1 MKDLIVKH
9 IKLGIGKKE
18 IGKTGKGAA
27 VGGVGALA
35 YSIISNMGYM
45 PDALTTP
52 DVVPY
57 VVAGM
62 SAAINAVR
70 QFFTNHLE

>member
-1 MKDLIVKH
+1 MKDLLVKH
-9 IKLGIGKKE
+9 IKIGIGKKE

-35 YSIISNMGYM
+35 YSLISNMGYM

-62 SAAINAVR
+62 SAGINFIR
-70 QFFTNHLE
+70 QFFTNHLS

>member
-1 MKDLIVKH
+1 MKDLLVKH
-9 IKLGIGKKE
+9 IKIGIGKKE

-62 SAAINAVR
+62 SAGINFIR
-70 QFFTNHLE
+70 QFFTNHLS

>member
-1 MKDLIVKH
+1 MKDLLIKH

-27 VGGVGALA
+27 VGGVGALV
-35 YSIISNMGYM
+35 YSIISGMGYM
-45 PDALTTP
+45 PDAFTAP

-62 SAAINAVR
+62 SAGINFIR
-70 QFFTNHLE
+70 QFFTNHLS

>member
-1 MKDLIVKH
+1 MKDLLIKH
-9 IKLGIGKKE
+9 IKIGIGKKE

-35 YSIISNMGYM
+35 YSLISNMGYM

-62 SAAINAVR
+62 SAGINFIR
-70 QFFTNHLE
+70 QFFTNHLS

>member
-18 IGKTGKGAA
+18 IGKTGKGAV